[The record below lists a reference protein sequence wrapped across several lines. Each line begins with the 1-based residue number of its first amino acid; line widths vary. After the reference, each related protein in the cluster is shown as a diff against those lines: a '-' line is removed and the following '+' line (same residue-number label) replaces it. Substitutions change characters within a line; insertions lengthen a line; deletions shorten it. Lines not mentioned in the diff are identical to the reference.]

1 MEKRLCVWYNARST
15 DDKITAKC
23 FPIGQL
29 DMQRPWL
36 SCGGTKKDQELGRQQ
51 IHFTHELQASILT
64 ILWVNQFLEGDEF
77 FHLTLTF
84 Q

>member
-1 MEKRLCVWYNARST
+1 MEKRLCVWYNPRST
-15 DDKITAKC
+15 DDKIAAEC

-29 DMQRPWL
+29 YVERPWL
-36 SCGGTKKDQELGRQQ
+36 SCGETKKDQKLDRQQ

-64 ILWVNQFLEGDEF
+64 ILWVNQFLHGDEF
-77 FHLTLTF
+77 FHLTLAF